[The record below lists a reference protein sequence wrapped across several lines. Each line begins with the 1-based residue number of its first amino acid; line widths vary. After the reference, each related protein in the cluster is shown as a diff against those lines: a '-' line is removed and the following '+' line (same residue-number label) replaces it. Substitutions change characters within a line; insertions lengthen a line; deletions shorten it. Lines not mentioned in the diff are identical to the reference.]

1 MWQVLQVIVKA
12 LAFTLIE
19 KKAIECFEEPV
30 VIKDTFYLLV
40 CSFETHCRETK
51 AEAGHHL
58 RNYFSA
64 VGERLPSGSARR
76 WETSPALGYL
86 WQAEPCLSDPKLYPQ
101 RGKRRTSI
109 ESFRLE
115 NLKEPN
121 FIS

>member
-30 VIKDTFYLLV
+30 VIKDTFYLLD

-58 RNYFSA
+58 NYFSA
-64 VGERLPSGSARR
+64 VGERLPSGSVQR
-76 WETSPALGYL
+76 WEISPALGYL
-86 WQAEPCLSDPKLYPQ
+86 WKAEPCLSDPKLYPHKG
-101 RGKRRTSI
+101 GKDGH
-109 ESFRLE
+109 L
-115 NLKEPN
+115 
-121 FIS
+121 